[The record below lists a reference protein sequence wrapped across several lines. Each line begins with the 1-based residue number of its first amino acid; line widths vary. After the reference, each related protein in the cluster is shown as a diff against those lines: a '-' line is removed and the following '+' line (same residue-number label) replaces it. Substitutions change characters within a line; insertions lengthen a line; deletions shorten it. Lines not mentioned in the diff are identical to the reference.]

1 MKQVFVISDLHLGG
15 RPDKR
20 DAEGRLVESGSQICH
35 SYDRLR
41 EFVAWLTTKVG
52 DEVELVINGDFI
64 DFLAEDDGFAAEE
77 WTNDDEA
84 AVAKLDRVVEA
95 RRAKVVFDALADFLH
110 AGHRLTVLIGNH
122 DLELSIP
129 AVRARLQW
137 HLRAD
142 ATRYAHLF
150 DGEAYSTGRLLIE
163 HGNRYDAWNV
173 VDHTRLRRERSA
185 RSRGE
190 TISEEERTQMF
201 FLAPA
206 GTKLVIHYMN
216 PLKARYR
223 FIDLLKPEGAAM
235 IPILL
240 ALEPTIEPSL
250 RSLVRGMNIIKS
262 KWQHRMVAPDHPQED
277 DYGGQDEDK
286 LDSILSEELGALST
300 EFPRASAASAAY
312 EEEMG
317 GFVGAPAVPFPQQ
330 VGGWARQFGESARTA
345 WDYGQIRALPDG
357 ERRLRRLH
365 AALLRLAGKD
375 RSFDTTF
382 EEPCYVEAAKS
393 TALNGNF
400 DAVVYGHTHL
410 PKCVDLKLGGRSV
423 YLNTGTWADVLR
435 LPPAL
440 AGNFE
445 DCQEEL
451 RRFVGALESN
461 DYADYVQRYLTYA
474 EIHLRADGRVD
485 KAEIHS
491 FCGTG
496 RPQEPPLTSS
506 KAGP

>member
-84 AVAKLDRVVEA
+84 AVAKLDRVAILHPHARALKLDRVVEA

-190 TISEEERTQMF
+190 TTS
-201 FLAPA
+201 
-206 GTKLVIHYMN
+206 
-216 PLKARYR
+216 
-223 FIDLLKPEGAAM
+223 
-235 IPILL
+235 
-240 ALEPTIEPSL
+240 PTIACAPTISPPPPS
-250 RSLVRGMNIIKS
+250 
-262 KWQHRMVAPDHPQED
+262 P
-277 DYGGQDEDK
+277 
-286 LDSILSEELGALST
+286 
-300 EFPRASAASAAY
+300 
-312 EEEMG
+312 
-317 GFVGAPAVPFPQQ
+317 
-330 VGGWARQFGESARTA
+330 
-345 WDYGQIRALPDG
+345 
-357 ERRLRRLH
+357 
-365 AALLRLAGKD
+365 
-375 RSFDTTF
+375 
-382 EEPCYVEAAKS
+382 
-393 TALNGNF
+393 
-400 DAVVYGHTHL
+400 
-410 PKCVDLKLGGRSV
+410 
-423 YLNTGTWADVLR
+423 
-435 LPPAL
+435 
-440 AGNFE
+440 
-445 DCQEEL
+445 
-451 RRFVGALESN
+451 
-461 DYADYVQRYLTYA
+461 
-474 EIHLRADGRVD
+474 
-485 KAEIHS
+485 
-491 FCGTG
+491 
-496 RPQEPPLTSS
+496 
-506 KAGP
+506 